1 MITFSELREQATEF
15 YKAIEAGRVESEGNA
30 EEVIRYLRTGMQEIK
45 EIKAA
50 LFPNFPVSIS
60 DNFVVEG
67 PLQGMEYG
75 NWEYSPTMAQI
86 GIDFLTDP
94 LNRMRVIYWRAMITR
109 LGQRSDEFP
118 YAVSTNQYVFYARG
132 ITMGVDDHKESN
144 VMGLLRMLSETKPD
158 WLAIKTATGWYND
171 WVLRLQLLIKR
182 NQSPESQ
189 ANGLTKILTTGPTG
203 DREWGKVIQ
212 SQIDEMIKQLPSNG
226 LVSRTWGFEI
236 ESPDCKGV
244 EPLPGSGID
253 KGDDGSLRSYE
264 ANDDCECECR
274 DCTYHECDC
283 DNCDSYNDS
292 PDHCGDS
299 ECTTAESAEY
309 RSTGGIQRVKHNGMY
324 DLCKKL
330 KEADAEMN
338 DSAGT
343 HIHVYGA
350 DLTTHQ
356 VGHVLATYKRL
367 ENLFTQVCG
376 RDDVQYA
383 RRIAVEHVRNAIK
396 ASNPRLVY
404 DKPRAVNV
412 SNLNTDRGT
421 IEFRQM
427 DCNYDADRIT
437 FFAWMVRGIV
447 ETAKRGATFSSFVNV
462 KDIYDVVNVFGKFNY
477 FIASENPALIVPG
490 TKTDAYVIKRQ
501 LHVQL

>member
-1 MITFSELREQATEF
+1 MITFSQMREQATQF
-15 YKAIEAGRVESEGNA
+15 YNVLERHRVLENGDTA
-30 EEVIRYLRTGMQEIK
+30 RYLRTLMSEVQEIQ
-45 EIKAA
+45 ERE
-50 LFPNFPVSIS
+50 FPDFPVKIS

-67 PLQGMEYG
+67 PLHGTQYG
-75 NWEYSPTMAQI
+75 NWEYTASLAKD
-86 GIDFLTDP
+86 GVEFLTDP
-94 LNRMRVIYWRAMITR
+94 TNRMRVIYWRAIITA
-109 LGQRSDEFP
+109 LGNKSDQFP
-118 YAVSTNQYVFYARG
+118 YAVGQNPYVFYARG
-132 ITMGVDDHKESN
+132 IGYGLDDNKESN
-144 VMGLLRMLSETKPD
+144 VMGLLKMLAEIKPD
-158 WLAIKTATGWYND
+158 REDIKKAIKWYDD
-171 WVLRLQLLIKR
+171 WVVRLNVVVQR
-182 NQSPESQ
+182 NDGTKKKDT
-189 ANGLTKILTTGPTG
+189 GLKSILTSGPSG
-203 DREWGKVIQ
+203 DREWGKVIE
-212 SQIDEMIKQLPSNG
+212 SQIQEMIKQLPSNG

-264 ANDDCECECR
+264 SNDECDCECR

-299 ECTTAESAEY
+299 SCSTAESAEY

-324 DLCKKL
+324 DLCQKL
-330 KEADAEMN
+330 LDEDAEMN

-343 HIHVYGA
+343 HIHVFAA

-356 VGHVLATYKRL
+356 VGNVMATYKRL
-367 ENLFTQVCG
+367 ENLFAKLSG

-383 RRIAVEHVRNAIK
+383 RRIAVEHVRDAIK
-396 ASNPRLVY
+396 ASQPTLKP

-412 SNLNTDRGT
+412 SNLLNDRGT

-437 FFAWMVRGIV
+437 FFAWMVRGLV
-447 ETAKRGATFSSFVNV
+447 ETAKRGAAFSAFLQV
-462 KDIYDVVNVFGKFNY
+462 KDIYDVVNVFAKFNY
-477 FIASENPALIVPG
+477 FLASENPGLAVPG
-490 TKTDAYVIKRQ
+490 TKTDATAIKR
-501 LHVQL
+501 VQHIAA